1 VVWNLE
7 KAANWAKDILQKA
20 DVATFGLDADVLL
33 AHAINRPRRFV
44 FTYPD
49 YQIPLENLE
58 VFQKLIFRRAKRE
71 PIHYILN
78 NREFWSLEF
87 FVNSNVLIP
96 RPETEHLIDHFLE
109 LARSQKNEQRSLEVL
124 DIGVGSG
131 NISIA
136 VLKEL
141 PLVKV
146 TAIDISE
153 DALEVAKRNAKNH
166 DVLNR
171 IQFCLGDL
179 FPKGDLFPD
188 QFDFVL
194 SNPPYIA
201 SSEFDSLEPEITC
214 FEPKVALI
222 SGKTGLEVYERL
234 ISETLLRLKFGG
246 YLILEIGDGQ
256 LEQIKNLIDQS
267 GEFAEVFTVF
277 DYAGKPRTISARRK
291 ING

>member
-7 KAANWAKDILQKA
+7 KAAIWAKDKLQKA
-20 DVATFGLDADVLL
+20 KVATFELDVDVLL

-58 VFQKLIFRRAKRE
+58 VFQRLIFRRAKRE

-87 FVNSNVLIP
+87 FVDSNVLIP
-96 RPETEHLIDHFLE
+96 RPETEHLVDHFLE
-109 LARSQKNEQRSLEVL
+109 LARSQRVEQSSLEVL

-141 PLVKV
+141 SLVKV

-166 DVLNR
+166 GVLNR

-201 SSEFDSLEPEITC
+201 SSVFDSLEPEITC

-234 ISETLLRLKFGG
+234 ISETLLRLKFDG

-256 LEQIKNLIDQS
+256 LEQVKNLIDQS